1 MHSAEGLKRLLY
13 NHLLHFEH
21 LTEQFY
27 ITEMDTFTELTR
39 QYGLSFVP
47 NNMTLIHVLD
57 CIGTHEPINHTSI
70 AAKMNLSKASITK
83 ISVKLLEEG
92 CIKRNQLND
101 NKKEVYFS
109 LTPKGRQ
116 LYDVHARM
124 HEMIEQRFIESLT
137 HFTEPE
143 LQASLKFFQT
153 MIAEQNTFITG
164 EEFIQAF
171 KPAD

>member
-27 ITEMDTFTELTR
+27 MTEVDTFTELTR

-83 ISVKLLEEG
+83 IGTKLLAGG
-92 CIKRNQLND
+92 CIKRSQLND
-101 NKKEVYFS
+101 NKKEVYYS
-109 LTPKGRQ
+109 LTSKGRE
-116 LYDVHARM
+116 LFEVHARM
-124 HEMIEQRFIESLT
+124 HEMIEQRFIASLT
-137 HFTEPE
+137 HFTESE

-153 MIAEQNTFITG
+153 MIAERSSFVTSKELIEAMKSG
-164 EEFIQAF
+164 
-171 KPAD
+171 D